1 MRVPSVHVIAACA
14 GVFAT
19 VSSGCAAF
27 GDRGAGGPETY
38 TAPDERFVFFT
49 AGSAKIASEGGF
61 FSIGYVVALLDQDPH
76 YYVLIVGQADP
87 SGDEGTNRKLSF
99 DRARAVRDVL
109 IENGVDKKR
118 VLIAA
123 PKELTSTSDPSLSR
137 RADIYVYDPVQEEAS
152 HRLGYEVEIR
162 VE

>member
-1 MRVPSVHVIAACA
+1 MLVIAACGA
-14 GVFAT
+14 LSAT
-19 VSSGCAAF
+19 AAQGCAF
-27 GDRGAGGPETY
+27 GDSKTGSDAAY
-38 TAPDERFVFFT
+38 VAPDERFVFFT
-49 AGSAKIASEGGF
+49 AGSAKIASEDGF
-61 FSIGYVVALLDQDPH
+61 FSIGYVVALLDADPH
-76 YYVLIVGQADP
+76 TYVLVVGQADP
-87 SGDEGTNRKLSF
+87 SGNEEINRKLSF

-109 IENGVDKKR
+109 IEHGIDAKR

-123 PKELTSTSDPSLSR
+123 PKELTSTTDPSLSR